1 MKKLLLVVLAW
12 VIAGTAMAWEP
23 VGTVRVIVGYGPG
36 SLSEH
41 VARQIIL
48 AIEKNNPK
56 VSFVIENYPGNNG
69 MTAMNYFAEQTPNG
83 YALLSAAQEATFIAA
98 PNAPNNRI
106 KVDPMNYTM
115 VSAIATQPTLF
126 VVPANSKLNTVPELV
141 AHLKNSNNKFNI
153 GLSGSTKLLIYGY
166 LVDSLKLSPDQ
177 VQMISYRS
185 PADVAMGV
193 ARGEL
198 DMALLEY
205 GVVGAMIGSRVK
217 IIGYTG
223 NKKIPSFENIS
234 LVKDSIPGLTMG
246 VTYSLFLPPGTP
258 VEIAN
263 WYATQI
269 HLALKTPD
277 LKKFMESSPGM
288 TVSAESQGP
297 ENYLNSTMAMKKSW
311 DHVAKK
317 VLQEVKE

>member
-56 VSFVIENYPGNNG
+56 VSFAIENYPGNNG

-83 YALLSAAQEATFIAA
+83 YALLSAAQEATFVAA
-98 PNAPNNRI
+98 PNAPSNRI

-126 VVPANSKLNTVPELV
+126 VVPANSKLNTMPELV

-246 VTYSLFLPPGTP
+246 ITYSLFLPPGTP

-263 WYATQI
+263 WYARQI
-269 HLALKTPD
+269 QLALKTPD
-277 LKKFMESSPGM
+277 LKKFIESSPGM
-288 TVSAESQGP
+288 TVSVEAQDP

-311 DHVAKK
+311 DRIAKK
-317 VLQEVKE
+317 VLQEAKE